1 MFFVVIVPF
10 GVIHAFIITLLAI
23 FLAIM
28 MNIKMI
34 VYRFWKCHFFCPINF
49 LLAGC
54 KVYLF
59 TSYSIYVVI
68 LKVMNSQYQKISP
81 TLLVIDNDP
90 STAAVFKKLLEAKDY
105 NVLTTNSSKESL
117 GIIQQVMLDLIILD
131 LLMPEMDGWE
141 LCKAI
146 REMTRTPI
154 LIISAIESSEII
166 TKTLNLG
173 ADDYLVKPV
182 SSYTLIAHVK
192 NLVRR
197 YKTEELALPENQ

>member
-23 FLAIM
+23 FLTIFDD
-28 MNIKMI
+28 NQYDRYSSLEMI
-34 VYRFWKCHFFCPINF
+34 FRSINY

-68 LKVMNSQYQKISP
+68 LKVMTSQYQKISP

-117 GIIQQVMLDLIILD
+117 DIIQRVMLDLIILD